1 MPSTEWNQTLERT
14 RNKLATWRQRNK
26 PPKPIPDDIWKAAV
40 ELSHQLGLG
49 TVSRELKLDY
59 GCLKRR
65 AAEPLPEPQ
74 AMEFFELL
82 AEPLGLMESCVLQLQ
97 SARCQATVQLHQVSP
112 QVIGSIL
119 REVLL

>member
-1 MPSTEWNQTLERT
+1 MLHTESHQQILERT
-14 RNKLATWRQRNK
+14 RIKLAAWRQRNK
-26 PPKPIPDDIWKAAV
+26 PPKPIPDDIWRAAV

-65 AAEPLPEPQ
+65 ASEPEP
-74 AMEFFELL
+74 APVEFFELL
-82 AEPLGLMESCVLQLQ
+82 AEPLGLVHSCVLQLQ
-97 SARCQATVQLHQVSP
+97 SSRCQATVQLQQVSP
-112 QVIGSIL
+112 QALGAIL